1 MAQPDLWFLVLFLF
15 IEPRASKENDAA
27 IKVIGILGESA
38 ILPAEIPAGHKIE
51 NINWSSRTPVALMQP
66 EGTSVRLI
74 PTHQNYRGRLT
85 AEPET
90 FNLKISPLKMED
102 TGPYRAD
109 MNLQTSTTNITITKN
124 YTLQVYRRLTPPK
137 ITLNTIASENNTC
150 NITLTCFVEEGEVV
164 EYQWTALGE
173 QVVESSGNFRLFI
186 LQRPEDAHINYTCT
200 VTNPVS
206 NNSHSIL
213 VKYFCSEKTRAST
226 LLWLI
231 LVPLLILTVLAG
243 IYFHQQHNK
252 KKGAVSPSTFRKDPL
267 PHTGNTVYD
276 EIIIPKATV
285 PKTQKEESP
294 NTIYY
299 TVQNPQKVENSFS
312 SASKLLGT
320 SANESVI

>member
-213 VKYFCSEKTRAST
+213 VKYFCS
-226 LLWLI
+226 
-231 LVPLLILTVLAG
+231 
-243 IYFHQQHNK
+243 
-252 KKGAVSPSTFRKDPL
+252 GAVSPSTFRKDPL